1 MEDVTAK
8 KQISARNL
16 GLMEVKT
23 TWISLKFLNKLTL
36 ICLLVIYS
44 STVRYCEVVHIEVV
58 DNQKIIR

>member
-23 TWISLKFLNKLTL
+23 TWISLKFLKKKNL

-58 DNQKIIR
+58 DNRKIMR